1 MLSGSSVRS
10 SLSTLDLHK
19 KSGEQ
24 KLFQRGLSTKLQERL
39 LWTPASLGS
48 GSVFGTH
55 K

>member
-1 MLSGSSVRS
+1 MLSGNSVRS